1 MIMKIWKKTDAWEK
15 LSLGRIDKFF
25 DWVVGGGGGGSIYV
39 PVYITDDTVS
49 EGDTRIFLWLKWGVV
64 EIWD

>member
-1 MIMKIWKKTDAWEK
+1 MIMKIWKNAWEK

-25 DWVVGGGGGGSIYV
+25 DWGGRGGGSIYV